1 MRWRSQLST
10 PGEMLQDWLL
20 FTVGLIQFTTPHRSN
35 WKCIYEPLVSR
46 TLVSFIYDFSIQIKL
61 SYWGI
66 NLTVKCQTFRY
77 FWLAVTATIAGILCA
92 CSLWRKH
99 SQGRLCCRS
108 GTNRN
113 RTCSEPDSIGSCYA
127 PPHYNSC
134 NNFQAPPPPYSEVL
148 VTYIGNQRY
157 V

>member
-1 MRWRSQLST
+1 MAV
-10 PGEMLQDWLL
+10 
-20 FTVGLIQFTTPHRSN
+20 TVVHPRRNVAGLAVVYCWPH
-35 WKCIYEPLVSR
+35 P
-46 TLVSFIYDFSIQIKL
+46 IYDPLPFKLEMYLRTRCFSDTGQFLNLNLSVRHQIV
-61 SYWGI
+61 I
-66 NLTVKCQTFRY
+66 CNFRY

-148 VTYIGNQRY
+148 LIIGNQRY
-157 V
+157 NCIFF